1 MRAGQLDTPA
11 NLVELDPDLQPVTV
25 DWLWVGIRAKEG
37 TTPAPA
43 GLRSRAQVTVRA
55 WWDDRLQQGRY
66 LVADDRL
73 LHIDNVRDVMGA
85 RVEVQIAATELV
97 GQQATLLPDAGGAV
111 SCRVFLQH
119 EAPVLDA
126 MGQVVDY
133 KTRAE
138 LALIEV
144 GRPQSGDV
152 LQVAGVSYQVIDY
165 DDRSDDGIVRGVWL
179 ERQP

>member
-1 MRAGQLDTPA
+1 MRIGVIDTPA
-11 NLVELDPDLQPVTV
+11 NLVELDPDLQPVTI

-43 GLRSRAQVTVRA
+43 GLRSSAQVTVRA
-55 WWDDRLQQGRY
+55 WWGDRLQQGRY

-73 LHIDNVRDVMGA
+73 LHIDNVRDVMGT
-85 RVEVQIAATELV
+85 RVEVQIAATELI
-97 GQQATLLPDAGGAV
+97 GQPAQYLPADGDPAG
-111 SCRVFLQH
+111 CRVFLQH
-119 EAPVLDA
+119 EAPVIDR
-126 MGQVVDY
+126 MGQVIDY

-144 GRPQSGDV
+144 GRAQPGDV
-152 LQVAGVSYQVIDY
+152 LQVAGVGYQVVDY

-179 ERQP
+179 ERVP